1 MIFST
6 LKNELQLFNF
16 WRVNVKE
23 CENPLAWWEGHGI
36 QFPNVVFFASQVFE
50 IVWFQI
56 ET

>member
-36 QFPNVVFFASQVFE
+36 QFPNVVFFCQPSVRDC
-50 IVWFQI
+50 VVSN
-56 ET
+56 